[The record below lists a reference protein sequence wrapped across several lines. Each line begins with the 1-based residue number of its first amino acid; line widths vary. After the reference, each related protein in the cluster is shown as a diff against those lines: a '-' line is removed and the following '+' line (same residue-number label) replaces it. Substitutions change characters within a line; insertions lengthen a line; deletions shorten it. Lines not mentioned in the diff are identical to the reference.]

1 VRSHCQPS
9 DVQHKACH
17 RRFRPKSGF
26 PTLTMPHAG
35 VAQSAASARALKIV
49 TVCKKSPRSGGNP
62 KGQRLPLLCAPV
74 LPSCHSVPL
83 STLFYFII
91 QSRGTPFAH
100 HAAGTHTRNSV
111 AEGLAQ
117 LFDVRTTSR
126 RLALQ
131 EARTGD
137 RREGRQ
143 GRCPHPEH
151 SRCLAGATAVTAGAR
166 LQSRRLLQRPAI
178 EAVPCTRDGPLVRRH
193 DGRRD
198 LSRNDAA
205 SGRQTHLY
213 GIFFSLSDG
222 QRTV

>member
-131 EARTGD
+131 
-137 RREGRQ
+137 
-143 GRCPHPEH
+143 
-151 SRCLAGATAVTAGAR
+151 GAR